1 MFKPLLP
8 GNCLDIKKKTKK
20 MRKLQRFCDETIRT
34 DTEIPDSLHERFIVR
49 KSDQKLFFP
58 YNINTCS
65 SRQVIRITENH

>member
-1 MFKPLLP
+1 
-8 GNCLDIKKKTKK
+8 